1 MEAKVKELF
10 LEQAKLKQQFKT
22 MEEIYNQSEK
32 NKIKQNENSEFEF
45 KASVDSLSRISK
57 KRR

>member
-32 NKIKQNENSEFEF
+32 KTK
-45 KASVDSLSRISK
+45 
-57 KRR
+57 